1 MGSRCQAEWSKE
13 QLMTP
18 DRTYAMWETPTS
30 AATAAAAS
38 AWNPQKNG
46 KLNWMM
52 IVAVVQK
59 NHSSKLTGITG
70 SRSDKQPTSCKTV
83 ASSHGRSASPNKFHT
98 SAADTDVRDCNKCP
112 FESKTCQDPPATWFP
127 HPPHSLSLFL
137 HISLHSDRLSKTLPY
152 RLPHS
157 ANLH

>member
-1 MGSRCQAEWSKE
+1 MGSRCQAERSKE

-18 DRTYAMWETPTS
+18 DRTYAMWETPAS
-30 AATAAAAS
+30 VAAAAAAAAAAS

-59 NHSSKLTGITG
+59 NHCLKLTGITG

-83 ASSHGRSASPNKFHT
+83 ASAHGRTASPNKSRT
-98 SAADTDVRDCNKCP
+98 SAADTDVRDCNKCL

-127 HPPHSLSLFL
+127 HPPHPLSLSPHLSPFWSAQQDSAL
-137 HISLHSDRLSKTLPY
+137 QASSLR
-152 RLPHS
+152 
-157 ANLH
+157 